1 MEQSSGFPHRSPRH
15 PRSPWT
21 VERMAYVRRRWW
33 QGASGGQ
40 IAREL
45 GGGISRNAVLGKIRR
60 LNIPRLSPG
69 LRRAA
74 AAGVHAAVVE
84 RGQR

>member
-21 VERMAYVRRRWW
+21 AERMAYVRRRW
-33 QGASGGQ
+33 GASGGQ

-45 GGGISRNAVLGKIRR
+45 GGGVSRNAVLGKIRR
-60 LNIPRLSPG
+60 LDIPRLSPG

-74 AAGVHAAVVE
+74 AGVHVVE

>member
-1 MEQSSGFPHRSPRH
+1 MEQRSGFPHRSPRH

-21 VERMAYVRRRWW
+21 AERMAYVRRRWW

-45 GGGISRNAVLGKIRR
+45 GGGASRNAVPGKIRR
-60 LNIPRLSPG
+60 LDIPRLSPG
-69 LRRAA
+69 LRRI
-74 AAGVHAAVVE
+74 AGSAVRAAVAG
-84 RGQR
+84 RGKR